1 MRDGKTMLLG
11 LSDGCLYS
19 ISWKGEVTLIF
30 SGILVPLIF
39 CTSNFLYFSSLVELS
54 PLVLNV
60 LIATMIGC
68 CLTPLVMG

>member
-30 SGILVPLIF
+30 SGI
-39 CTSNFLYFSSLVELS
+39 FSSFDILHF
-54 PLVLNV
+54 
-60 LIATMIGC
+60 
-68 CLTPLVMG
+68 